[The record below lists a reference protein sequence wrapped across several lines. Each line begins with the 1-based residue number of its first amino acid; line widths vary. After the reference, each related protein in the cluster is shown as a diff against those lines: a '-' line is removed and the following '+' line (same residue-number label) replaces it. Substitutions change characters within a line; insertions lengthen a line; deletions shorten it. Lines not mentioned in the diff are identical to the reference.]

1 MLLIISVL
9 SFAVGAFGGL
19 GQKDLQ
25 RLLAYSSI
33 INIGYA
39 LLGVAAGT
47 AVGLQAM
54 LIFMALYVVDQFG
67 FFGVLLSL
75 SKSGRPVRR
84 IADLAGLKRD
94 RPLTAVALTVLSLS
108 VLGMPPFS
116 GFWSKFYVFGAA
128 ADASPVMVGV
138 AVAGLV
144 ASVVAAFYYLRLI
157 KLMWF
162 DAPVDDIPFD
172 KSPVEA
178 KSIAWAA
185 AAFSF
190 PVVLIALPWIE
201 PAARTAAVGFGLR

>member
-144 ASVVAAFYYLRLI
+144 ASVVSAHFGA
-157 KLMWF
+157 M
-162 DAPVDDIPFD
+162 AV
-172 KSPVEA
+172 
-178 KSIAWAA
+178 
-185 AAFSF
+185 
-190 PVVLIALPWIE
+190 PW
-201 PAARTAAVGFGLR
+201 PRP